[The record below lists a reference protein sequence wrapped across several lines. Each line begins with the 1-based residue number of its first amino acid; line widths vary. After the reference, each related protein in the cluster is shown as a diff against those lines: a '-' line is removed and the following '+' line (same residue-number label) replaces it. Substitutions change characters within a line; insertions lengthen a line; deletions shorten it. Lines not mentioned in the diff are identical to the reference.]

1 MFLTIH
7 VVLLLLICIMTK
19 TLFGSTAMK
28 AGLIPDNKKIAKEK
42 KEAAEQEKVEQENA
56 EREIPSQPE
65 QEVDLPEENRSV
77 QV

>member
-1 MFLTIH
+1 
-7 VVLLLLICIMTK
+7 
-19 TLFGSTAMK
+19 MK

-77 QV
+77 QVWHSQKTWNTLIITPSIQI